1 MTICQNPDVVKP
13 EPPRSV
19 TARLP
24 WHHNP
29 GIDDRADA
37 ENYPILMR
45 HWPGI
50 PAPATEAERVAA

>member
-1 MTICQNPDVVKP
+1 MNSLPPHPVSRKP
-13 EPPRSV
+13 EPPRPV

-45 HWPGI
+45 HWPRF
-50 PAPATEAERVAA
+50 PAQRSREAA